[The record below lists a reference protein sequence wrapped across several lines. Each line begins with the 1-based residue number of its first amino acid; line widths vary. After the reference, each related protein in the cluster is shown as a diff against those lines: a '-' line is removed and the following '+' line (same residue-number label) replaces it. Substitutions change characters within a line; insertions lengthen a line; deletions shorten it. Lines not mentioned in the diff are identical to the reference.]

1 MCVCVC
7 VCVCVCA
14 LGGMCMY
21 DSVGTCNALNFHRL
35 TVVNLMVSSSVRK
48 MALLVI
54 SRPRQRQELESRK
67 PYILW

>member
-1 MCVCVC
+1 
-7 VCVCVCA
+7 
-14 LGGMCMY
+14 MY

-35 TVVNLMVSSSVRK
+35 TAVNLMVSSSVRK

-54 SRPRQRQELESRK
+54 SRLRQRQELESRK